1 MAGVARIKM
10 VKNTN
15 LCVDL
20 KTVMQKDALLVEG
33 QCYNGIL
40 TRDSDTHYR
49 FEETIRKG
57 RRPRNPKLFDGKH
70 ISMVRKAN
78 GQYQIHMK
86 TMKSNIDRK
95 NYAFEVYCEI
105 FSALNYIA

>member
-1 MAGVARIKM
+1 MFK
-10 VKNTN
+10 KNYNSVNLRCIMQNSAPTPERTN
-15 LCVDL
+15 C
-20 KTVMQKDALLVEG
+20 
-33 QCYNGIL
+33 GIL
-40 TRDSDTHYR
+40 SVNPKDGSFI
-49 FEETIRKG
+49 FEESIRKVHTT
-57 RRPRNPKLFDGKH
+57 RNPKLFDGKH

-86 TMKSNIDRK
+86 AMSADIDRK

>member
-1 MAGVARIKM
+1 MFK
-10 VKNTN
+10 KNYNSVN
-15 LCVDL
+15 LCCI
-20 KTVMQKDALLVEG
+20 MQDGEPSPERS
-33 QCYNGIL
+33 CCGIL
-40 TRDSDTHYR
+40 SVNPKDGSFI
-49 FEETIRKG
+49 FEESIRKV
-57 RRPRNPKLFDGKH
+57 RTTRNPKLFDGKH

-86 TMKSNIDRK
+86 TMSANIDRK

>member
-1 MAGVARIKM
+1 MFK
-10 VKNTN
+10 KNYNSVNLRCIMQNSEPTPESTN
-15 LCVDL
+15 S
-20 KTVMQKDALLVEG
+20 
-33 QCYNGIL
+33 GIL
-40 TRDSDTHYR
+40 SVNPKDGSFI
-49 FEETIRKG
+49 FEESIRKV
-57 RRPRNPKLFDGKH
+57 RTTRNPKLFDGKH

-86 TMKSNIDRK
+86 TMSANIDRK